1 MRAHPYRQQPRIDPT
16 PATRTAP
23 DFELTNCVHLLRQL
37 NIVFLLR
44 FAKMSV
50 VFDLHDWGLATKVAH

>member
-1 MRAHPYRQQPRIDPT
+1 MLAHPFRQQSRIDPKQ
-16 PATRTAP
+16 ATRTAP

-37 NIVFLLR
+37 NIGFLLR
-44 FAKMSV
+44 FEKMSV